1 MEWEKADQNLS
12 AWLDGLLSGYDCRK
26 KPMFGAPVYFVH
38 DNMWTGVKGGK
49 MFLRLPE
56 ADQRT
61 IQSENDE
68 IQPFEPRPNFFMREY
83 VEIPPSVLSPEDFIR
98 RWLDRSYAFVK
109 SLPPKV
115 KGEKKAK
122 PRKA

>member
-1 MEWEKADQNLS
+1 
-12 AWLDGLLSGYDCRK
+12 
-26 KPMFGAPVYFVH
+26 
-38 DNMWTGVKGGK
+38 
-49 MFLRLPE
+49 
-56 ADQRT
+56 
-61 IQSENDE
+61 
-68 IQPFEPRPNFFMREY
+68 MREY

-115 KGEKKAK
+115 KGGKKAK